1 MFWTAEVDP
10 ATVLLTQKPVLAA
23 VADKAATPPD
33 AGAAPAGADGV
44 DLAFGAGLS
53 SLHALVLPG
62 IAADDALAAIVPL
75 DADLPE
81 RLRALERYRRVLA
94 GRRIPPD
101 DRLTPQRR
109 HTIRQALQAF
119 DGRSCGATH
128 REIAA
133 ALFGAGRLADEVW
146 KSSSLRDKTKRLVR
160 EGSRLVGGGYRDL
173 FRHRRRD

>member
-1 MFWTAEVDP
+1 M
-10 ATVLLTQKPVLAA
+10 LLTQKPVLAP
-23 VADKAATPPD
+23 AAGEIAPPPD
-33 AGAAPAGADGV
+33 AGAAPAGADGL

-53 SLHALVLPG
+53 SLHAFVLPG
-62 IAADDALAAIVPL
+62 VAADGAPAALVPL
-75 DADLPE
+75 DPDLPE
-81 RLRALERYRRVLA
+81 RLRALERYRHVLT

-119 DGRSCGATH
+119 DGRSCSASH

-146 KSSSLRDKTKRLVR
+146 KTSSLRDKTKRLVR
-160 EGSRLVGGGYRDL
+160 EGIRLVGGGYRDL
-173 FRHRRRD
+173 FRHRRRA